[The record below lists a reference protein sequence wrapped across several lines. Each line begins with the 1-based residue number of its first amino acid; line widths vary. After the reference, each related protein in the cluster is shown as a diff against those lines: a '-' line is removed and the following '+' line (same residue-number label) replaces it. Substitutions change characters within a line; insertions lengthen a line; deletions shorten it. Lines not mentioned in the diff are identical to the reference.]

1 MKRNNVVFSSFLR
14 KVSAAVLLSL
24 IALMAP
30 VSCAQEPLVVE
41 TPVVEEKEWQWEEK
55 KSFPD
60 LLSFSVSEDGESI
73 LIYLRGIED
82 KSLNSGDEYTVLSVR
97 GTVKVLKEDSIW
109 HISFNE
115 EEIGTFTYR

>member
-24 IALMAP
+24 IALMVP
-30 VSCAQEPLVVE
+30 VSCAQEPLVE
-41 TPVVEEKEWQWEEK
+41 APVVEEKEWQWEEK
-55 KSFPD
+55 KSFPE

-97 GTVKVLKEDSIW
+97 GTVKVLKEDTIW

>member
-14 KVSAAVLLSL
+14 KVSAAVMLSL
-24 IALMAP
+24 IALMVP
-30 VSCAQEPLVVE
+30 VSCAQEPLVE
-41 TPVVEEKEWQWEEK
+41 APVVEEKEWQWEEK
-55 KSFPD
+55 KNFPE
-60 LLSFSVSEDGESI
+60 LLSFSVSEAGESI

-97 GTVKVLKEDSIW
+97 GTVKVLKEDTIW
-109 HISFNE
+109 HVFFNE

>member
-24 IALMAP
+24 IALMVP

-55 KSFPD
+55 KSFPE

-97 GTVKVLKEDSIW
+97 GTVKVLKEDTIW
-109 HISFNE
+109 HVFFNE

>member
-24 IALMAP
+24 IALVVP
-30 VSCAQEPLVVE
+30 VSCTQEPLVVE

-55 KSFPD
+55 KSFPE

-82 KSLNSGDEYTVLSVR
+82 KSLNSGDEYIVLSVR
-97 GTVKVLKEDSIW
+97 GTVKVLKEDTIW

>member
-24 IALMAP
+24 IALMVP
-30 VSCAQEPLVVE
+30 VSCAQEPLVE
-41 TPVVEEKEWQWEEK
+41 APVVEEKEWQWEEK

-82 KSLNSGDEYTVLSVR
+82 KSLNSGAEYTVLSVR

>member
-24 IALMAP
+24 IALMVP
-30 VSCAQEPLVVE
+30 VSCAQEPLVE
-41 TPVVEEKEWQWEEK
+41 APVVEEKEWQWEEK

-97 GTVKVLKEDSIW
+97 GTVKVLKEDTIW
-109 HISFNE
+109 HVFFNE

>member
-24 IALMAP
+24 IALMVP
-30 VSCAQEPLVVE
+30 VSCSLESLFVE
-41 TPVVEEKEWQWEEK
+41 APVGEEKEWQWEEK
-55 KSFPD
+55 KSYSN
-60 LLSFSVSEDGESI
+60 LLSFSVSGDGESI

-109 HISFNE
+109 HVYFNG

>member
-24 IALMAP
+24 IALMVP
-30 VSCAQEPLVVE
+30 VSCAQEPLVE
-41 TPVVEEKEWQWEEK
+41 APVVEEKELQWEEK

-60 LLSFSVSEDGESI
+60 LLSFSVAEDGESI

-109 HISFNE
+109 HVFFNE

>member
-24 IALMAP
+24 IALMIP
-30 VSCAQEPLVVE
+30 ISCAQEPLVE
-41 TPVVEEKEWQWEEK
+41 APVVEEKEWQWEEK

-60 LLSFSVSEDGESI
+60 LFSFSVSEDGESI

-109 HISFNE
+109 HIYFNE

>member
-24 IALMAP
+24 IALMVP
-30 VSCAQEPLVVE
+30 VSCSQEPLVE
-41 TPVVEEKEWQWEEK
+41 APVVEEKEWQWEEK
-55 KSFPD
+55 KSFPN

-97 GTVKVLKEDSIW
+97 GTVKVLKEDIIW
-109 HISFNE
+109 HVSFNE

>member
-1 MKRNNVVFSSFLR
+1 MEDKR
-14 KVSAAVLLSL
+14 
-24 IALMAP
+24 
-30 VSCAQEPLVVE
+30 E
-41 TPVVEEKEWQWEEK
+41 VEEVYKLPFFLLFCMLSSMDTNIFSLVTD
-55 KSFPD
+55 SFWKILKPGLLMTIPLT

-97 GTVKVLKEDSIW
+97 GTVKVLKEDTIW
-109 HISFNE
+109 HVFFNE

>member
-24 IALMAP
+24 IALMIP
-30 VSCAQEPLVVE
+30 VSCAQEPLVE
-41 TPVVEEKEWQWEEK
+41 APVVEEKEWQWEEK

-109 HISFNE
+109 HVFFNE

>member
-24 IALMAP
+24 IALMVP
-30 VSCAQEPLVVE
+30 VSCAQEPLVE
-41 TPVVEEKEWQWEEK
+41 APVVEEKEWQWEEK

-97 GTVKVLKEDSIW
+97 GTVKVLKEDTIW

>member
-1 MKRNNVVFSSFLR
+1 MKRKNVVFSSFLR
-14 KVSAAVLLSL
+14 KVSAAVVLSL
-24 IALMAP
+24 IALMVP
-30 VSCAQEPLVVE
+30 VSCAQEPLVE
-41 TPVVEEKEWQWEEK
+41 APVVEEKEWQWEEK

-97 GTVKVLKEDSIW
+97 GTVKVLKEDTIW

>member
-1 MKRNNVVFSSFLR
+1 M
-14 KVSAAVLLSL
+14 
-24 IALMAP
+24 
-30 VSCAQEPLVVE
+30 VE
-41 TPVVEEKEWQWEEK
+41 APVVEEKEWQWEEK

-109 HISFNE
+109 HVFFNK

>member
-24 IALMAP
+24 IALMVP

-82 KSLNSGDEYTVLSVR
+82 KSLNRGDEYTVLSVR
-97 GTVKVLKEDSIW
+97 GTVKVLKEDTIW

>member
-24 IALMAP
+24 IALMVP
-30 VSCAQEPLVVE
+30 VSCAQEPLVE
-41 TPVVEEKEWQWEEK
+41 APVVEEKEWQWEEK

>member
-24 IALMAP
+24 IALMVP
-30 VSCAQEPLVVE
+30 VSCAQEPLVE
-41 TPVVEEKEWQWEEK
+41 APVVEEKEWQWEEK
-55 KSFPD
+55 KSFPE